1 MTVNKRKAAKEIE
14 TGQTTICEIPAA
26 WKPTLQ
32 SKELAAFNAEVK
44 NQLSRN
50 RGVVLVMIAADR
62 VQQQ

>member
-14 TGQTTICEIPAA
+14 AGTTTICEIPAA
-26 WKPTLQ
+26 WKPPLQ

-44 NQLSRN
+44 KQLSKN
-50 RGVVLVMIAADR
+50 RGVVLVLISADR

>member
-1 MTVNKRKAAKEIE
+1 MTVDKRKASKEIE

-26 WKPTLQ
+26 WKPNLQ
-32 SKELAAFNAEVK
+32 AKGLAQFNADVK
-44 NQLSRN
+44 AQLNKN

>member
-26 WKPTLQ
+26 WKPNLQ
-32 SKELAAFNAEVK
+32 AKELAQFNADVK
-44 NQLSRN
+44 AQLNKN